1 MKHTFESEPILERW
15 TPHWGYVRLYAP
27 DAPADRW
34 ATLPWLVETEKGGL
48 DDKPVRD
55 KVKAPYAHRVY
66 GSPVLL
72 EIDPS
77 VRFRRVRRKSPKV
90 T

>member
-15 TPHWGYVRLYAP
+15 TPHWGSVRLYAP
-27 DAPADRW
+27 DAPAKRW
-34 ATLPWLVETEKGGL
+34 ASLPWMVETEKGGL
-48 DDKPVRD
+48 EGKPVRD
-55 KVKAPYAHRVY
+55 KVKASVAHRVY

-77 VRFRRVRRKSPKV
+77 VRFRRVRQKSLK
-90 T
+90 